1 MKDTIKFYFD
11 LAIIF
16 IIWFIAA
23 ILIIV
28 LYFPSA
34 IFIKLKK
41 RIKTMKTFQTF
52 FVALL
57 TVILFVSCSNN
68 TPGQPRS
75 NYDIEGSVVPGTIKY
90 HFFAEKKSTA
100 PYKLQQGMDYVM
112 LGSDTTTLRV
122 GTASIPTFTI
132 NLLNDGS
139 EYKIGIV
146 AENLSGYYGGM
157 GTAIDT
163 VGIVPGT
170 PVVSGLRKR

>member
-1 MKDTIKFYFD
+1 MKENIKLSIELF
-11 LAIIF
+11 AAA
-16 IIWFIAA
+16 IIWFVAL
-23 ILIIV
+23 ILIVI
-28 LYFPSA
+28 LYFPLT
-34 IFIKLKK
+34 IYYQLKK
-41 RIKTMKTFQTF
+41 RIKTMKALPSF

-57 TVILFVSCSNN
+57 TIVLFVSCSNN
-68 TPGQPRS
+68 TPGQPRN

-90 HFFAEKKSTA
+90 HFFLEKKSAA
-100 PYKLQQGMDYVM
+100 PYKLTQGMDYVS

-122 GTASIPTFTI
+122 GVAAIPTFTV

-139 EYKIGIV
+139 EYKMGIV
-146 AENLSGYYGGM
+146 AENITGYYGGM